1 MNKELKTMV
10 SQVAH
15 EIHSEYLC
23 YLFNEYPDSAT
34 EFVEALNKKLL
45 DICKDFEENN
55 DKS

>member
-1 MNKELKTMV
+1 MNKELNTMV

-23 YLFNEYPDSAT
+23 YLFNEYPESAT

-55 DKS
+55 D